1 MTQNPMP
8 GHLSGENQNSKGYIN
23 PNGHCSSIHNSQDME
38 TTIMSIDGE
47 MDKEVWYIYTMEYY
61 SAMKWN
67 GFESVELRWLNPEH
81 VTQSKVRKR
90 KTNVVYYCLYIYIY
104 MESRKM
110 VPMNLSAGQEQ
121 RHRHRKQACGHSR
134 GRRRWDKLKKQH

>member
-1 MTQNPMP
+1 
-8 GHLSGENQNSKGYIN
+8 
-23 PNGHCSSIHNSQDME
+23 
-38 TTIMSIDGE
+38 MSIDGE

-90 KTNVVYYCLYIYIY
+90 KTNVVYYCLYIYIWNPGKWY
-104 MESRKM
+104 
-110 VPMNLSAGQEQ
+110 L
-121 RHRHRKQACGHSR
+121 
-134 GRRRWDKLKKQH
+134 

>member
-1 MTQNPMP
+1 
-8 GHLSGENQNSKGYIN
+8 
-23 PNGHCSSIHNSQDME
+23 
-38 TTIMSIDGE
+38 MSIDGE

-104 MESRKM
+104 GIQENGTYEPISR
-110 VPMNLSAGQEQ
+110 AGIET
-121 RHRHRKQACGHSR
+121 
-134 GRRRWDKLKKQH
+134 